1 MARSMVDQK
10 LKVRRLSTG
19 FGDGR
24 LNNEMDIV
32 VRGDTSRH
40 PRSQVA
46 LQLRMTVDLRRQLA
60 AEPGYASLSDVD
72 PPSRSVEDAGDAVP
86 QHLGPQHAVGS
97 PDHLVRHIVRGVE
110 ENAGIWAGL
119 ATGPQ
124 NIEFRR

>member
-1 MARSMVDQK
+1 MARSMLDQK
-10 LKVRRLSTG
+10 LKVRRLSAG

-32 VRGDTSRH
+32 VCGDTSRH
-40 PRSQVA
+40 PQRQFA
-46 LQLRMTVDLRRQLA
+46 LQLRMAADLRRQLA
-60 AEPGYASLSDVD
+60 VEPGYASLSDVD
-72 PPSRSVEDAGDAVP
+72 PPSRFVEDAGDVV
-86 QHLGPQHAVGS
+86 PQHAVGS
-97 PDHLVRHIVRGVE
+97 PDHLVRHLVRKVE